1 LAGQLHEPGIRATDL
16 GIEAPIGPAV
26 IELLSLAHRADIPAL
41 LIGAHGLGKSE
52 VTAAAAATLGI
63 ECISRDL
70 SLMEPPDLVGLPRFL
85 DTPDGGATTFVPPE
99 FLPRKTGRGGFLLL
113 EEINRAPRCM
123 QACCL
128 ELLTS
133 RRLNGYVLPKGWLP
147 VACINPKVDGYAV
160 DLLDAALMSRFMQIH
175 VCASV
180 DSWAAWASDNGID
193 SRVIAYVTSVPD
205 VLDESKGG
213 ASPRSWA
220 YASRTLKAADAQ
232 LLERSPDTVLTAL
245 SGIIGPVHA
254 TALLRLVYGTEVA
267 LTPADLINDWPA
279 AKATMKR
286 WRKHGRLDL
295 LAASMRA
302 VLQWLRPDGVAEQ
315 VRGDAVLLDT
325 LRGFF
330 KVLPGDLAEQAK
342 AWLIEGGHM
351 DLMPTGNENAA

>member
-1 LAGQLHEPGIRATDL
+1 
-16 GIEAPIGPAV
+16 
-26 IELLSLAHRADIPAL
+26 
-41 LIGAHGLGKSE
+41 
-52 VTAAAAATLGI
+52 
-63 ECISRDL
+63 
-70 SLMEPPDLVGLPRFL
+70 
-85 DTPDGGATTFVPPE
+85 
-99 FLPRKTGRGGFLLL
+99 
-113 EEINRAPRCM
+113 
-123 QACCL
+123 
-128 ELLTS
+128 
-133 RRLNGYVLPKGWLP
+133 

-180 DSWAAWASDNGID
+180 DSWSAWASDNGID
-193 SRVIAYVTSVPD
+193 PRVINYVTSVPD
-205 VLDESKGG
+205 ALDESKGG
-213 ASPRSWA
+213 ACPRSWTH
-220 YASRTLKAADAQ
+220 ASKTLQAAGAE

-245 SGIIGPVHA
+245 SGIIGPVHT

-267 LTPADLINDWPA
+267 LKPADLINDWPA
-279 AKATMKR
+279 AKATVKR

-295 LAASMRA
+295 LAMSMRA

-351 DLMPTGNENAA
+351 DLMPTGNEIAA